1 MKSINAAA
9 AALMMSASAAAAQQ
23 ATSMKCAGTE
33 PFWGLT
39 VTATAMWFS
48 DHDQKRTDLVL
59 VKPRN
64 SIARL
69 PDQLRVY
76 QTKRAKDGVAVTL
89 VVKRNYDSCTDGMS
103 EKDYAYDAVYI
114 TPEGIYEGCC
124 SWEK

>member
-1 MKSINAAA
+1 MRIFIAAALAAA
-9 AALMMSASAAAAQQ
+9 ASASAASAQQ
-23 ATSMKCAGTE
+23 ASSLKCAGTE

-39 VTATAMWFS
+39 ITATAMWFS

-64 SIARL
+64 TIARL

-76 QTKRAKDGVAVTL
+76 QTKRARDGAAVTL

>member
-1 MKSINAAA
+1 MKSIIAAA
-9 AALMMSASAAAAQQ
+9 FALALPASEVAAQQ
-23 ATSMKCAGTE
+23 ATSLQCAGTE
-33 PFWGLT
+33 PFWSLT

-76 QTKRAKDGVAVTL
+76 QTKRARDGAAVTL
-89 VVKRNYDSCTDGMS
+89 VVTRNYDSCTDGMS

-114 TPEGIYEGCC
+114 TPEGIYQGCC
-124 SWEK
+124 SWAK